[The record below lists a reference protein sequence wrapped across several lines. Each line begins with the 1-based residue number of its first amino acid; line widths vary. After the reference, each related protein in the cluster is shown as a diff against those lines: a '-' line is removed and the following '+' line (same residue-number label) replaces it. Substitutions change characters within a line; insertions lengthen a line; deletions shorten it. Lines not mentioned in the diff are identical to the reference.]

1 LTAAL
6 RVPSNGPRMAR
17 VKLPHLSSLL
27 VLATLLAGCASNVLS
42 PGGSGVPL
50 VSAAP
55 QAEDRIH
62 QQAHDALERWAEAVR
77 ANGGASITFVGQA
90 TSQIGNWEANNGDN
104 EVALEAGAVTT
115 TTDLSE
121 ERPGRRQVKWVDGKT
136 IDVEVL
142 SARQALDELVEGA
155 LGDCGGCDPLRVTEA
170 NLATGLAETATGP
183 AEVPMWVFSIRGSA
197 VRITRVAV
205 DGGVTVDP
213 PPWDADDPPV
223 GLSIDLAL
231 GEPGSRKLQVEY
243 VGADES
249 CGLEP
254 TVEAVESDLAV
265 VVIVDE
271 QAGPDG
277 AQACRLVGRLKTAEL
292 TLDAQLGDRVVL
304 EVRQGLPVPVHA
316 P

>member
-1 LTAAL
+1 
-6 RVPSNGPRMAR
+6 MAR
-17 VKLPHLSSLL
+17 VTAPTRFSLL
-27 VLATLLAGCASNVLS
+27 VLSTLATVGTLAAVAAGCASNVLS
-42 PGGSGVPL
+42 PGGSDVPL

-55 QAEDRIH
+55 QAEDRLH
-62 QQAHDALERWAEAVR
+62 QQAQDALERWANAVR
-77 ANGGASITFVGQA
+77 ANGGASITFVGEL
-90 TSQIGNWEANNGDN
+90 TSQIGDWEANNEDN
-104 EVALEAGAVTT
+104 KAALEGGAVGASDDLP
-115 TTDLSE
+115 TD
-121 ERPGRRQVKWVDGKT
+121 RPGRREVKWVDGTKA
-136 IDVEVL
+136 DVEVL
-142 SARQALDELVEGA
+142 SARQALDA
-155 LGDCGGCDPLRVTEA
+155 LIETAPGDCGGCDPLRVTDA
-170 NLATGLAETATGP
+170 NLATGLVETSAGP
-183 AEVPMWVFSIRGSA
+183 AEVPVWVYSLRGSA